1 MPRPPKARAA
11 ILDAYRNLLVSDGE
25 RAATMDAVAAAAGVS
40 KGGLLYHFP
49 SKDALADGLLERLR
63 GAAAEDRERMAAA
76 AEGPSRYFVRTSV
89 TTGSDLDQLFVAA
102 VRLAQAG
109 HAGALVALE
118 ELDAAWLAL
127 IRREVP
133 DPAVSAAIM
142 LMGEGLYH
150 YSTLAGAWPEAAF
163 GTGVDGLLAVVDRLR
178 GPAADPDRL

>member
-11 ILDAYRNLLVSDGE
+11 ILDAYRDLLVSDGE

-40 KGGLLYHFP
+40 KGGLLYHFK
-49 SKDALADGLLERLR
+49 SKDALAEGLLARLR
-63 GAAAEDRERMAAA
+63 EAAAEDRELMAAA
-76 AEGPSRYFVRTSV
+76 DEGPSRYFVRTSV
-89 TTGSDLDQLFVAA
+89 STGSDLDRLFVAA
-102 VRLAQAG
+102 VRLAQGG
-109 HAGALVALE
+109 HAGALAALE

-150 YSTLAGAWPEAAF
+150 YSSLAGAWPEAAF
-163 GTGVDGLLAVVDRLR
+163 GTGVEGLLSVVDRLR
-178 GPAADPDRL
+178 GA